1 MPGFA
6 WTLLQRVSCKGNL
19 HSSNLCIAAS
29 AWYYTVF
36 IEVLPLA
43 ARTTSAP
50 RPALA
55 CPLLE
60 RHLRRLCRRKGI
72 PHVRRGVGYCGCL
85 ADGQTSSKKPLGVP
99 ASWGSREA
107 ATFWSGL
114 LLGCLGVASGL
125 SDRSHLSTAL
135 WGIQKGKADVA
146 LGLDWR
152 KPDEPPRPRG
162 PTCPPTQ

>member
-1 MPGFA
+1 MHRSFCVVLHGLYRGAAISCENHLSTAPSPGMSIA
-6 WTLLQRVSCKGNL
+6 G
-19 HSSNLCIAAS
+19 AAS
-29 AWYYTVF
+29 EKALQAQGNT
-36 IEVLPLA
+36 PC
-43 ARTTSAP
+43 AP
-50 RPALA
+50 RGG
-55 CPLLE
+55 LLWVLG
-60 RHLRRLCRRKGI
+60 RWPDLI
-72 PHVRRGVGYCGCL
+72 
-85 ADGQTSSKKPLGVP
+85 KKPLGVP